1 MLCNLFHIRAS
12 AQSVSL
18 NTEAVQKYPL
28 EFHDV
33 VKSED
38 FTSVT
43 SLFNVDTKLSS
54 LGKRVHPAC

>member
-1 MLCNLFHIRAS
+1 M
-12 AQSVSL
+12 
-18 NTEAVQKYPL
+18 NTEVVEKQPL

-38 FTSVT
+38 FTAVT

-54 LGKRVHPAC
+54 LGKRFHPVCLGLLPGEEKCNWIQGY

>member
-1 MLCNLFHIRAS
+1 M
-12 AQSVSL
+12 
-18 NTEAVQKYPL
+18 NTEVVEKYPL

-38 FTSVT
+38 FTAVT

-54 LGKRVHPAC
+54 LGKRFHPVS